1 MYEII
6 FYEDD
11 NGKCEIADFLRE
23 LGRKS
28 KSNKDSRVNFNKIV
42 AYFDLL
48 KEMGTRV
55 GEPVT
60 KHLEGEIWELR
71 PLKNRFL
78 YSYYEDSKFIVLHHF
93 VKKTLKTPRKE
104 LETAKR
110 KLKEFKDRE
119 NEYGYMG

>member
-6 FYEDD
+6 LYEDD

-23 LGRKS
+23 LERKS

-42 AYFDLL
+42 AYFNLL
-48 KEMGTRV
+48 EDMGTRV

-60 KHLEGEIWELR
+60 KHLDGEIWELR

-78 YSYYEDSKFIVLHHF
+78 YAYYEDNKFIVLHHF

-110 KLKEFKDRE
+110 KLKEYKERE
-119 NEYGYMG
+119 NEHGYMG

>member
-23 LGRKS
+23 LQRKS
-28 KSNKDSRVNFNKIV
+28 KSNKDSRVNLNKTI
-42 AYFDLL
+42 AYFDML

-78 YSYYEDSKFIVLHHF
+78 YAYYNNDQFIVLHHF
-93 VKKTLKTPRKE
+93 VKKSMKTPRKE

-110 KLKEFKDRE
+110 KLKNYLERE
-119 NEYGYMG
+119 NKYGYMG